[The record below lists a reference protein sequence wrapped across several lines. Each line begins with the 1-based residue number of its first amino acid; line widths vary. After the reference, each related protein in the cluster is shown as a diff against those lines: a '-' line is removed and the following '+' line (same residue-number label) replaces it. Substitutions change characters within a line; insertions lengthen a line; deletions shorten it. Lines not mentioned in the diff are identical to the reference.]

1 MLKVR
6 RFRGKRR
13 PSQFDDRSRRFGKVT
28 FAERGTMTRSKSPR
42 RLRRRSRVCAART
55 DSTPVVPTA
64 GGGGATGI
72 PPGREALRALIA
84 GRALS
89 SAGPSSEAIRTTAV
103 PPRDPHGLSR
113 VVPHLGFRRTILVAT
128 RNLMF
133 TVQARNRRVRSELD
147 EPAILP
153 GTRERITHD
162 RAMPAICP
170 MRNSLHRNLG

>member
-28 FAERGTMTRSKSPR
+28 FAERGTVTSSKSPR
-42 RLRRRSRVCAART
+42 RLRSRSRDCAART
-55 DSTPVVPTA
+55 GATPVVRTA

-72 PPGREALRALIA
+72 PPGHEALRALIA

-89 SAGPSSEAIRTTAV
+89 SAGPSSGAIRTTAV
-103 PPRDPHGLSR
+103 PPRDPHGLCGG
-113 VVPHLGFRRTILVAT
+113 VPHLGFRRTILVAT

-133 TVQARNRRVRSELD
+133 TVQVRNRLVRSELD
-147 EPAILP
+147 EPVILP
-153 GTRERITHD
+153 GAREKLTHD
-162 RAMPAICP
+162 PAVPAICS
-170 MRNSLHRNLG
+170 MRNSLHRKFG